1 MTSIPCPNCG
11 WVSLQPHLGKT
22 EAYSPETG
30 PSEPRRIAHFDLIR
44 RLGKGAFGE
53 VWLAGDIDLGRKVAL
68 KLPRYPAIEPSLLLF
83 EAKTAASLRH
93 PNIVTVYQVGSIDG
107 QVFIASEFIDGQ
119 TLHDRLTVGKPTIQT
134 AVSLLAVIARALH
147 HAHEHGIVHRDVK
160 PGNILLNHEGQPF
173 VTDFGIAKH
182 VSPDSTVQFDGQIVG
197 TARYM
202 SPEQASGLTQET
214 DHRSD
219 IYALGV
225 MLFEMLTGEVPFRG
239 TMRAVL
245 HQKMFEEPPSPRVL
259 DSTVPKDLETICLKC
274 LERQRENRYD
284 TALQVAE
291 ELERFANNEPILARP
306 ISRAERTW
314 RWCRKRPTITA
325 LAVGLVSS
333 LTIGLIGVSYFW
345 LQASRSADTALR
357 SLYRA
362 RMNLVAG
369 HIANGNISAV
379 RDILAQVANDS
390 TLASR
395 RGFETGYYQTITA
408 PLVTFANQGEPISDV
423 AISRDAD
430 LCASIGR
437 GSDVQIWNS
446 RNGQLLH
453 TVKVEAERVDAID
466 FSPTSLMLATGSVDG
481 IVRLWNI
488 GPEVRMI
495 FQIEHGPQIQL
506 VRFSP
511 DGKLILAAGK
521 LGAVRVW
528 DHGDSRLVAEIPAG
542 RDSEIRDVR
551 FLGDNQRVAIALRS
565 GLVRVWSIA
574 PPGTPLKPGTR
585 QQIAEELQAFAVS
598 DDGQLFVS
606 GDYHGTVTVYP
617 ADGETGQSVETNW
630 GRIDDIEFLKGT
642 HSVAIVANDGELHL
656 FDADQRRE
664 FRTIH
669 THGLAAGTIA
679 RSGNGLSLVAGSGNG
694 SITLIDLKSAK
705 SAEILWHN
713 APLRRV
719 EFLSNA
725 SRIAAVDQQGAL
737 QVWDLSTGQST
748 QLDPGQEKPAAWTM
762 SAQTAGNF
770 VVRGGPGPT
779 VDVWDADAQK
789 KIHTID
795 SSPTGTAALKFSTS
809 GKLLAIAPRRDGVL
823 IYQSRNWD
831 QPLVTIPAQEE
842 TVVAMAWSPDDRHL
856 AIIREKG
863 PISLFQPLVSPDV
876 ISQIEVPSPPSSLVF
891 CGNGSDLA
899 IGTSDGEIHVWDIDS
914 QKFTQL
920 IRAHFGRINAI
931 ATIAGSDS
939 LVSGGRDRTLNLWD
953 TRSGELITPLAGH
966 FRQVFAIAVSP
977 DGRTIVSGGL
987 EGDLRI
993 WRSGTSRT
1001 DASPSA
1007 DAVTSSKK
1015 PWRN

>member
-11 WVSLQPHLGKT
+11 WVSLQLHLGKT
-22 EAYSPETG
+22 ESYSPPTG
-30 PSEPRRIAHFDLIR
+30 DNEPRRIAHFDLIR

-119 TLHDRLTVGKPTIQT
+119 TLHDRLTAGKPTVQT

-147 HAHEHGIVHRDVK
+147 HAHQHGIVHRDVK
-160 PGNILLNHEGQPF
+160 PGNILLNRENQPF

-182 VSPDSTVQFDGQIVG
+182 ISPESTVQFDGQIVG

-202 SPEQASGLTQET
+202 SPEQASGMTQET

-245 HQKMFEEPPSPRVL
+245 HQKMFDEPPSPRLL
-259 DSTVPKDLETICLKC
+259 DSSVPKDLETICLKC

-284 TALQVAE
+284 SALVVAE

-314 RWCRKRPTITA
+314 RWCRKRPAITG
-325 LAVGLVSS
+325 LAIGLVSS

-345 LQASRSADTALR
+345 LQASRSADSALR

-379 RDILAQVANDS
+379 RDILTQVADDS
-390 TLASR
+390 TLASH
-395 RGFETGYYQTITA
+395 RGFETGYYQNVTA
-408 PLVTFANQGEPISDV
+408 PLVVVANHGDAITDV
-423 AISRDAD
+423 AVSRDAD
-430 LCASIGR
+430 LCASIGS
-437 GSDVQIWNS
+437 GSEVQIWNS
-446 RNGQLLH
+446 RSGKLVH
-453 TVKVEAERVDAID
+453 TVKVQAERVEAID
-466 FSPTSLMLATGSVDG
+466 FSPASLILATGSVDG
-481 IVRLWNI
+481 FVRLWNI
-488 GPEVRMI
+488 GPEVRMT

-511 DGKLILAAGK
+511 DGKLILAAGR

-528 DHGDSRLVAEIPAG
+528 DHGNSRLVAEIPAG

-551 FLGDNQRVAIALRS
+551 FLGDSQRVAVALRS

-574 PPGTPLKPGTR
+574 ETPLKPGTR
-585 QQIAEELQAFAVS
+585 QQIAEELEAFAVS

-617 ADGETGQSVETNW
+617 TDGDEGHSVETNW

-642 HSVAIVANDGELHL
+642 HLAAIVANDGELHL
-656 FDADQRRE
+656 FDADHQRE
-664 FRTIH
+664 YRTMH

-679 RSGNGLSLVAGSGNG
+679 RSGNGSSLVAGSGNG
-694 SITLIDLKSAK
+694 AITLIEMDSAK

-719 EFLSNA
+719 EFLSND
-725 SRIAAVDQQGAL
+725 SRVAAVDQQGAL
-737 QVWDLSTGQST
+737 QLWDLATGQST

-762 SAQTAGNF
+762 SAQSAGNL
-770 VVRGGPGPT
+770 VVRGGQGLT
-779 VDVWDADAQK
+779 VDVWDADTGK
-789 KIHTID
+789 KIHAID
-795 SSPTGTAALKFSTS
+795 ASPAGTAALRFSS
-809 GKLLAIAPRRDGVL
+809 AGKLLAIAPRRGGIR
-823 IYQSRNWD
+823 IYRSAEWE
-831 QPLVTIPAQEE
+831 QPVIEIPAEE
-842 TVVAMAWSPDDRHL
+842 DAVVAMAWSPDDRYL
-856 AIIREKG
+856 AIVRENG
-863 PISLFQPLVSPDV
+863 PIALFQPLVSRNAV
-876 ISQIEVPSPPSSLVF
+876 SYIELPSDASSVVF
-891 CGNGSDLA
+891 SGSGNDLA
-899 IGTSDGEIHVWDIDS
+899 IGDADGKIHIWGISS
-914 QKFTQL
+914 QKFTQT
-920 IRAHFGRINAI
+920 IRAHFGRINAL
-931 ATIAGSDS
+931 ATFPGSDS
-939 LVSGGRDRTLNLWD
+939 LISGGHDRMLNLWD
-953 TRSGELITPLAGH
+953 LRSGELITPLAGH

-993 WRSGTSRT
+993 WRSGTANQARPLPPT
-1001 DASPSA
+1001 AIMDG
-1007 DAVTSSKK
+1007 KK
-1015 PWRN
+1015 P